1 MFKPTQTALAVLSA
15 QIGAT
20 VTTGFAIAALTGELT
35 SDDGWYQLLPDGEF
49 SAIDGRPH
57 EVPGGKWK
65 MNADI
70 AARLIQRAQL
80 RANDLVIDYEHQTLK
95 TEENGKPA
103 PAAGWFKDMQYRP
116 GKGLY
121 IKPAWL
127 SAAKAHI
134 DASEYRYL
142 SAVFPYDKQTGEPL
156 EIQMAALTNYP
167 GVDGM
172 DAIAALAAKKFT
184 TTTNPDPLQKQGEPP
199 MNPLLQQL
207 LAAIGIT
214 VPDGAEPTAE
224 QGQAALAAL
233 TALKTKADSAEDLNT
248 QVAALKANPGN
259 IDLAKYVPIAT
270 YNGVVSELAVL
281 RQQTTTDTVE
291 NLVEQAH
298 KDGKIVAA
306 ERDYL
311 TQLGNQN
318 GVAVLKSVLA
328 ARPAIA
334 ALSGTQ
340 TTTTK
345 VPEKKGE
352 DELTQEDLA
361 VLRATGLDKAA
372 FLAAKKAKSA

>member
-1 MFKPTQTALAVLSA
+1 MLKPTHTALAILSA

-20 VTTGFAIAALTGELT
+20 VTAGFAIAALSGELA

-49 SAIDGRPH
+49 NAIDGRPH
-57 EVPGGKWK
+57 DVPGGKWK

-103 PAAGWFKDMQYRP
+103 PAAGWFKAMEYRE

-127 SAAKAHI
+127 TVAKAHI

-142 SAVFPYDKQTGEPL
+142 SAVFPYDKATGEPL

-184 TTTNPDPLQKQGEPP
+184 TTTNPNPLQKQGEPP

-207 LAAIGIT
+207 LAAVGIT
-214 VPDGAEPTAE
+214 VADGTEPTAE

-233 TALKTKADSAEDLNT
+233 TALKTKADSAEDLTT

-259 IDLAKYVPIAT
+259 IDLSKYVPIGT

-291 NLVEQAH
+291 SLIEQAH
-298 KDGKIVAA
+298 KDGKIVAS

-311 TQLGNQN
+311 DQLGKQN
-318 GVAVLKSVLA
+318 GVAVLKGVLDN
-328 ARPAIA
+328 RPAIA
-334 ALSGTQ
+334 ALKASQ

-345 VPEKKGE
+345 APAKTGD
-352 DELTQEDLA
+352 DELTQEDIA
-361 VLRATGLDKAA
+361 VLKATGLDKAA
-372 FLAAKKAKSA
+372 FLAAKKATSA

>member
-1 MFKPTQTALAVLSA
+1 MFKPTQTSLAVLSA

-20 VTTGFAIAALTGELT
+20 VTTGYAIAALSGELA
-35 SDDGWYQLLPDGEF
+35 SEDGWYQLLPDGEF
-49 SAIDGRPH
+49 SAIDGRPFD
-57 EVPGGKWK
+57 VPGGKWK

-95 TEENGKPA
+95 AEENGKPA
-103 PAAGWFKDMQYRP
+103 PASGWFKEMQYRP

-127 SAAKAHI
+127 SAAKALI
-134 DASEYRYL
+134 DAKEYRYL
-142 SAVFPYDKQTGEPL
+142 SAVFPYDKATGEPL

-172 DAIAALAAKKFT
+172 DAIASLAAKKFT
-184 TTTNPDPLQKQGEPP
+184 TTINPQQGEPP

-207 LAAIGIT
+207 LAAIGIS
-214 VPDGAEPTAE
+214 VADGAEPTAE

-233 TALKTKADSAEDLNT
+233 TALKTKADSAEDLTT

-291 NLVEQAH
+291 NLIEQAH
-298 KDGKIVAA
+298 KDGKVVAA

-334 ALSGTQ
+334 ALSATQ
-340 TTTTK
+340 TTQVK
-345 VPEKKGE
+345 VVDKVADE
-352 DELTQEDLA
+352 ELTQEDLA
-361 VLRATGLDKAA
+361 VLRATGLDKTA

>member
-1 MFKPTQTALAVLSA
+1 MFQPSLTSLAILSA
-15 QIGAT
+15 TVAT
-20 VTTGFAIAALTGELT
+20 GCGIAALSGELA

-49 SAIDGRPH
+49 GAIDGRPH
-57 EVPGGKWK
+57 DVPGGKWK

-80 RANDLVIDYEHQTLK
+80 RTNDLVIDYEHQTLK

-116 GKGLY
+116 GKGLF

-142 SAVFPYDKQTGEPL
+142 SAVFPYDKATGEPL

-184 TTTNPDPLQKQGEPP
+184 PTQPQQGEPP

-214 VPDGAEPTAE
+214 VADGTEPTAE
-224 QGQAALAAL
+224 QGQAALTAL
-233 TALKTKADSAEDLNT
+233 TALKTKADSAEDLTT
-248 QVAALKANPGN
+248 QVAALKASPGN
-259 IDLAKYVPIAT
+259 IDLAQYVPIAT
-270 YNGVVSELAVL
+270 YNGVVSELAAL
-281 RQQTTTDTVE
+281 RQQSTTDTVDG
-291 NLVEQAH
+291 LIEQAH
-298 KDGKIVAA
+298 KAGKIVAA

-311 TQLGNQN
+311 TELGNQN
-318 GVAVLKSVLA
+318 GVAVLKGVLDN
-328 ARPAIA
+328 RPAIA
-334 ALSGTQ
+334 ALKAAQ
-340 TTTTK
+340 TVETPPKTK
-345 VPEKKGE
+345 VDNE
-352 DELTQEDLA
+352 ELTQEDLA
-361 VLRATGLDKAA
+361 VLKATGLDKAA

>member
-1 MFKPTQTALAVLSA
+1 MFKPSLTSLAVLSA
-15 QIGAT
+15 T
-20 VTTGFAIAALTGELT
+20 VSTGCGIAALSGELA

-49 SAIDGRPH
+49 NSIDGRPH
-57 EVPGGKWK
+57 DVPGGKWK

-103 PAAGWFKDMQYRP
+103 PAAGWFKSMEYRP

-127 SAAKAHI
+127 TAAKAHI

-142 SAVFPYDKQTGEPL
+142 SAVFPYDKATGEPL

-207 LAAIGIT
+207 LAAIGISIA
-214 VPDGAEPTAE
+214 DGTEPTAE

-233 TALKTKADSAEDLNT
+233 TALKTKADSAEDLTT

-259 IDLAKYVPIAT
+259 IDLAKYVPIGT

-291 NLVEQAH
+291 SLIEQAH

-311 TQLGNQN
+311 EQLGKQN
-318 GVAVLKSVLA
+318 GVAVLKGVLDN
-328 ARPAIA
+328 RPAIA
-334 ALSGTQ
+334 ALKASQ
-340 TTTTK
+340 TTNTK
-345 VPEKKGE
+345 VPAKTGD
-352 DELTQEDLA
+352 DELTHEDIA
-361 VLRATGLDKAA
+361 VLKATGLDKAA
-372 FLAAKKAKSA
+372 FLAAKKAKQA